1 MNETFRHETRPG
13 NLPLSLFTL
22 AGLVLLAV
30 QLWEIMPGYV
40 MLIFVPALMVCIVQL
55 VLTPV
60 YRLQISNDAWR
71 LEAGAE
77 MRVLPVDRI
86 AFLRIEDRLAPTRGA
101 VVLADGSEVELPAHA
116 LPDPLVLIREATRRG
131 IPVRH
136 V

>member
-1 MNETFRHETRPG
+1 MDDTFRHEARPG
-13 NLPLSLFTL
+13 SLPLSLFTL
-22 AGLVLLAV
+22 SGLILLAA

-60 YRLQISNDAWR
+60 YRLQMSKECWR

-77 MRVLPVDRI
+77 SRELPVERI
-86 AFLRIEDRLAPTRGA
+86 AYLRLEDRTAPTRGT
-101 VVLADGSEVELPAHA
+101 VVLSDGSAVELPADA

-136 V
+136 A